1 MKKVYKKP
9 KSLVVTLTDN
19 LMGEVITPGSPTDDF
34 SKENTINFEDS
45 DGNSGTTPKPINLW
59 DE

>member
-9 KSLVVTLTDN
+9 QVTVCIIKDN
-19 LMGEVITPGSPTDDF
+19 LMDVITPGSPTDDF
-34 SKENTINFEDS
+34 SKENTLNFEDS
-45 DGNSGTTPKPINLW
+45 DGNSENNPKPINLW